1 MNPNVVIL
9 LYVNINKHISMKSL
23 TTVLVIC
30 GAFTAC
36 GYAQK
41 DQQNK
46 IFNQE
51 KVNSMKTLHDFKAT
65 TIDGEM
71 FDMAQLK
78 GKKVMIVNVASKC
91 GYTPQ
96 YKQLQELY
104 VQYKDKGF
112 VILGFPCNQ
121 FMGQEPGNEQ
131 EIKTF
136 CERNYG
142 VTFPLFSKIDVKG
155 KNQHPIYQWLTQK
168 NHNGVE
174 DSEVSWNFNKYLIDE
189 NGNYVMHLKS
199 GADPFDEKILNW
211 LDGK

>member
-1 MNPNVVIL
+1 
-9 LYVNINKHISMKSL
+9 MKTF
-23 TTVLVIC
+23 TTVVFLSAV
-30 GAFTAC
+30 FTAC
-36 GYAQK
+36 GFSQK
-41 DQQNK
+41 NQQKNTST
-46 IFNQE
+46 QE
-51 KVNSMKTLHDFKAT
+51 KVTGMKTLHDFKAT
-65 TIDGEM
+65 TIDGEI

-104 VQYKDKGF
+104 ENYKDKGF

-121 FMGQEPGNEQ
+121 FMGQEPGTEE

-136 CERNYG
+136 CEKNYG

-155 KNQHPIYQWLTQK
+155 KDQHPIYQWLTQK
-168 NHNGVE
+168 ALNGVE

-189 NGNYVMHLKS
+189 NGKYVMHLKS
-199 GADPFDEKILNW
+199 GADPFDDKIINW
-211 LDGK
+211 LEGK

>member
-1 MNPNVVIL
+1 
-9 LYVNINKHISMKSL
+9 MKTF
-23 TTVLVIC
+23 TTAVFLSAV
-30 GAFTAC
+30 FTAC
-36 GYAQK
+36 GFAQK
-41 DQQNK
+41 NQQKNTST
-46 IFNQE
+46 QE
-51 KVNSMKTLHDFKAT
+51 KLTGMKTLHDFKAT
-65 TIDGEM
+65 TIDGEV

-104 VQYKDKGF
+104 ENYKDKGF

-121 FMGQEPGNEQ
+121 FMGQEPGTEE

-136 CERNYG
+136 CEKNYG

-168 NHNGVE
+168 ALNGVE

-189 NGNYVMHLKS
+189 NGKYVMHLKS
-199 GADPFDEKILNW
+199 GADPFDDKIINW
-211 LDGK
+211 LEGK

>member
-1 MNPNVVIL
+1 
-9 LYVNINKHISMKSL
+9 MKTF
-23 TTVLVIC
+23 TTVVFLSAV
-30 GAFTAC
+30 FTAC
-36 GYAQK
+36 GFSQK
-41 DQQNK
+41 NQQKNTST
-46 IFNQE
+46 QE
-51 KVNSMKTLHDFKAT
+51 KVTGMKTLHDFKAT
-65 TIDGEM
+65 TIDGEI

-104 VQYKDKGF
+104 ENYKDKGF

-121 FMGQEPGNEQ
+121 FMGQEPGTEE

-136 CERNYG
+136 CEKNYG

-155 KNQHPIYQWLTQK
+155 NDQHPIYQWLTQK
-168 NHNGVE
+168 ALNGVE

-189 NGNYVMHLKS
+189 NGKYVMHLKS
-199 GADPFDEKILNW
+199 GADPFDDKIINW
-211 LDGK
+211 LEGK

>member
-1 MNPNVVIL
+1 
-9 LYVNINKHISMKSL
+9 MKTF
-23 TTVLVIC
+23 TTVVFLSTV
-30 GAFTAC
+30 FTAC
-36 GYAQK
+36 GFAQK
-41 DQQNK
+41 NQQKNTST
-46 IFNQE
+46 QE
-51 KVNSMKTLHDFKAT
+51 KVTGMKTLHDFKAT
-65 TIDGEM
+65 TIDGEI

-104 VQYKDKGF
+104 ENYKDKGF

-121 FMGQEPGNEQ
+121 FMGQEPGTEE

-136 CERNYG
+136 CEKNYG

-155 KNQHPIYQWLTQK
+155 KDQHPIYQWLTQK
-168 NHNGVE
+168 ALNGVE

-189 NGNYVMHLKS
+189 NGKYVMHLKS
-199 GADPFDEKILNW
+199 GADPFDDKIINW
-211 LDGK
+211 LEGK